1 MDTNKKFIIIHNL
14 DDHQGYKGEEVIVV
28 TEHGEN
34 YFTVQST
41 KNNLQWRGGEE
52 ELQEV

>member
-41 KNNLQWRGGEE
+41 KNNLQWMCGEE